1 MIGSAHIFA
10 DSYLDKE
17 ENGRLQEVVFR
28 WLTSDDISLNSIDAE
43 DPDVREGGRKYVM
56 EGGWEGEKV
65 EGCEGGRVGGWERG
79 RMCGREGRRVGR
91 WKDVWEGGWEGE
103 KVEGCVGG

>member
-43 DPDVREGGRKYVM
+43 DPDVREGGRNYRS
-56 EGGWEGEKV
+56 EE
-65 EGCEGGRVGGWERG
+65 
-79 RMCGREGRRVGR
+79 RRVG
-91 WKDVWEGGWEGE
+91 
-103 KVEGCVGG
+103 